1 MSTSVSDKESPRGVG
16 DGASVLG
23 FTSSLLSTLKS
34 SQYKFDDWVQ
44 TQRERADA
52 AAAAHNDLVE
62 AQRAEIEGLE
72 NELEAI
78 RANLGV
84 GGSGGA
90 GEDND
95 EAAEAKGG
103 ANDGSIARQREQMK
117 QRQAEIERSI
127 ADLHLRQGEKQRELE
142 GEFFLHCARYPF
154 QSDVLCL
161 ERRNTLLPV
170 GARFSEIPAQ
180 HFSHKFSPKYVLSE
194 HQIVRIGLQCCCR
207 NIIRIDLTD
216 LNQK

>member
-1 MSTSVSDKESPRGVG
+1 MTTSISDKESPRGVG

-34 SQYKFDDWVQ
+34 SQHKFDDWVQ

-72 NELEAI
+72 AELEAI

-84 GGSGGA
+84 GGGAGA
-90 GEDND
+90 GEEND
-95 EAAEAKGG
+95 EAAEAEGD

-142 GEFFLHCARYPF
+142 GEFLLHCDGYQL

-161 ERRNTLLPV
+161 ERHIIMCLFFGDTGTTLL
-170 GARFSEIPAQ
+170 
-180 HFSHKFSPKYVLSE
+180 
-194 HQIVRIGLQCCCR
+194 
-207 NIIRIDLTD
+207 T
-216 LNQK
+216 

>member
-1 MSTSVSDKESPRGVG
+1 MATTSISDKESPRGVG
-16 DGASVLG
+16 EGASVLG

-34 SQYKFDDWVQ
+34 SQRKFDDWVQ

-72 NELEAI
+72 AELEAI

-95 EAAEAKGG
+95 EAAVAKGD

-127 ADLHLRQGEKQRELE
+127 ADLHLRQGEKQKELE
-142 GEFFLHCARYPF
+142 GELALRAGF
-154 QSDVLCL
+154 
-161 ERRNTLLPV
+161 
-170 GARFSEIPAQ
+170 
-180 HFSHKFSPKYVLSE
+180 
-194 HQIVRIGLQCCCR
+194 
-207 NIIRIDLTD
+207 
-216 LNQK
+216 

>member
-1 MSTSVSDKESPRGVG
+1 MATTSISDKESPRGVG
-16 DGASVLG
+16 EGASVLG

-34 SQYKFDDWVQ
+34 SQRKFDDWVQ

-72 NELEAI
+72 AELEAI

-90 GEDND
+90 GKDND
-95 EAAEAKGG
+95 EAKGDAKGD

-142 GEFFLHCARYPF
+142 GEFAALRWVPTPIRCA
-154 QSDVLCL
+154 S
-161 ERRNTLLPV
+161 
-170 GARFSEIPAQ
+170 
-180 HFSHKFSPKYVLSE
+180 
-194 HQIVRIGLQCCCR
+194 
-207 NIIRIDLTD
+207 
-216 LNQK
+216 

>member
-1 MSTSVSDKESPRGVG
+1 MSSISDKESPRGVG

-23 FTSSLLSTLKS
+23 FTSSLLDTLKA
-34 SQYKFDDWVQ
+34 SQHKFDDWVQ
-44 TQRERADA
+44 SQRDRADA
-52 AAAAHNDLVE
+52 AAAAHNDLVD

-72 NELEAI
+72 AELEAI

-84 GGSGGA
+84 GGGGG
-90 GEDND
+90 GEEDSK
-95 EAAEAKGG
+95 AKGD

-154 QSDVLCL
+154 QLDVLCL

-180 HFSHKFSPKYVLSE
+180 HFSHKFSPKHVLPE
-194 HQIVRIGLQCCCR
+194 HQIDRIGLQCCCR
-207 NIIRIDLTD
+207 NMIRIDLTD

>member
-1 MSTSVSDKESPRGVG
+1 MTTSITDKESPRGVG

-34 SQYKFDDWVQ
+34 SQHKFDDWVQ

-72 NELEAI
+72 AELEAI

-84 GGSGGA
+84 GGGGGA

-95 EAAEAKGG
+95 EAAEAEGD

-142 GEFFLHCARYPF
+142 GEFVALRWIPTF
-154 QSDVLCL
+154 DVLCL
-161 ERRNTLLPV
+161 ERRNTLLLC
-170 GARFSEIPAQ
+170 ACFS
-180 HFSHKFSPKYVLSE
+180 
-194 HQIVRIGLQCCCR
+194 
-207 NIIRIDLTD
+207 
-216 LNQK
+216 

>member
-1 MSTSVSDKESPRGVG
+1 MLKRQTAPWLEHTRTQSTTQAMTTSISDKESPRGVG

-34 SQYKFDDWVQ
+34 SQHTFDDWVQ

-72 NELEAI
+72 AELEAI

-84 GGSGGA
+84 GGGAGA

-95 EAAEAKGG
+95 EAAEVEGD
-103 ANDGSIARQREQMK
+103 ANNGSIARQREQMK

-142 GEFFLHCARYPF
+142 GELCCIAMDTDF
-154 QSDVLCL
+154 DVLFMERHIIMCL
-161 ERRNTLLPV
+161 FFGDFGDTGTNT
-170 GARFSEIPAQ
+170 
-180 HFSHKFSPKYVLSE
+180 SHISSHL
-194 HQIVRIGLQCCCR
+194 
-207 NIIRIDLTD
+207 NISCLNTKSSGTD
-216 LNQK
+216 

>member
-1 MSTSVSDKESPRGVG
+1 MTTSISDKESPRGVG
-16 DGASVLG
+16 EGASVLG

-34 SQYKFDDWVQ
+34 SQHKFDDWVQ

-72 NELEAI
+72 AELEAI

-95 EAAEAKGG
+95 EAAEAKGD

-142 GEFFLHCARYPF
+142 GEIFCIALDTHFNQMCFVSATFFFCDTDTA
-154 QSDVLCL
+154 
-161 ERRNTLLPV
+161 LL
-170 GARFSEIPAQ
+170 
-180 HFSHKFSPKYVLSE
+180 
-194 HQIVRIGLQCCCR
+194 
-207 NIIRIDLTD
+207 T
-216 LNQK
+216 

>member
-1 MSTSVSDKESPRGVG
+1 MLKRQTAPWLEHTRTQSTTQAMTTSISDKESPRGVG

-34 SQYKFDDWVQ
+34 SQHKFDDWVQ

-72 NELEAI
+72 AELEAI

-84 GGSGGA
+84 GGGAGA
-90 GEDND
+90 GEEND
-95 EAAEAKGG
+95 EAAEAKGD

-142 GEFFLHCARYPF
+142 GEFCCIAMDTDF
-154 QSDVLCL
+154 DVLSL
-161 ERRNTLLPV
+161 ERHIIMCLFFGDTGTTLL
-170 GARFSEIPAQ
+170 
-180 HFSHKFSPKYVLSE
+180 
-194 HQIVRIGLQCCCR
+194 
-207 NIIRIDLTD
+207 T
-216 LNQK
+216 

>member
-1 MSTSVSDKESPRGVG
+1 MTTSINDKESPRGVG

-34 SQYKFDDWVQ
+34 SQHKFDDWVQ
-44 TQRERADA
+44 TQRERADV

-72 NELEAI
+72 AELEAI

-84 GGSGGA
+84 GGGAGA
-90 GEDND
+90 GEEND
-95 EAAEAKGG
+95 EAAEAKGD

-142 GEFFLHCARYPF
+142 GEFCCIAMDTDF
-154 QSDVLCL
+154 DVLSL
-161 ERRNTLLPV
+161 ERHIIKCLFFGDTGTNT
-170 GARFSEIPAQ
+170 
-180 HFSHKFSPKYVLSE
+180 SHISSHL
-194 HQIVRIGLQCCCR
+194 
-207 NIIRIDLTD
+207 NISCLNTKSSGTD
-216 LNQK
+216 